1 MHICRF
7 NNDRLGLVEGTRVFD
22 VTQALEFLPTPT
34 WPYQPGDPLIA
45 RLDELRA
52 AATELRPFAPRYRL
66 DEVSL
71 HSLITAPSKIMAA
84 PANYRLHVEQD
95 VQDPNLHHGFH
106 NIQLNGLDKPVE
118 SLGLFLKANS
128 SLVGPSDGIPL
139 CWRDRRNDHEVELAV
154 VIGRAGKN
162 IPAAEAFKHI
172 AGYTIGLDMSV
183 RGTEDRSFRKSAD
196 GYTVIGPWLTTA
208 DEIANPEQLNIWLE
222 VNGVRRQQSS
232 TAALTVGIAR
242 MIELASSVYTLYP
255 GDVLLTGTPE
265 GVSQVNPGDSL
276 RAGGEGLGEFTI
288 QVR

>member
-7 NNDRLGLVEGTRVFD
+7 NHDRLGLVEGARVFD
-22 VTQALEFLPTPT
+22 ITPALESLATPT
-34 WPYQPGDPLIA
+34 WPYSPGDPLIA

-52 AATELRPFAPRYRL
+52 AAAELRACAPSYSL

-106 NIQLNGLDKPVE
+106 NVQLNGLDKPVE
-118 SLGLFLKANS
+118 KLGLFLKANS
-128 SLVGPSDGIPL
+128 SLVGPADGIPL

-162 IPAAEAFKHI
+162 IPAAEAFEYI

-208 DEIANPEQLNIWLE
+208 DEVADPEHLDIWLE
-222 VNGVRRQQSS
+222 VNGECRQHSS

-242 MIELASSVYTLYP
+242 
-255 GDVLLTGTPE
+255 
-265 GVSQVNPGDSL
+265 
-276 RAGGEGLGEFTI
+276 
-288 QVR
+288 